1 MECQKLTLLSREADN
16 RLAKINLK
24 ESLEAGD
31 ESRNL
36 LNIALEDVLFSFTKI
51 KEEEMLLADEYKEM
65 LRKTREGLEGNFD
78 PVDPEFISLKDELE
92 RLFKK
97 KNLNEI
103 TKEQMEGKITS
114 FRLQMHVQIQ
124 EDYQGPAYK
133 RERVGE
139 KFKMHMM
146 EWSQFMQMPQ

>member
-1 MECQKLTLLSREADN
+1 MLSREADN

-124 EDYQGPAYK
+124 EDYQGQHYK
-133 RERVGE
+133 KEKVGAR
-139 KFKMHMM
+139 FRMHMRG
-146 EWSQFMQMPQ
+146 